1 MSGQSEEL
9 PAPAAP
15 PGRGRVP
22 CGRLRRLRR
31 RRPGPGTRGPSVNN
45 RPSWPVLLSPPPAGT
60 VGELPDHA
68 REMLRDVLDIAG
80 RDPWFFPPFRP
91 PRPRRRGSPLSA
103 AVGHLT
109 AVYWINRPAGRLY
122 VLDIIWLG

>member
-1 MSGQSEEL
+1 MSD
-9 PAPAAP
+9 
-15 PGRGRVP
+15 
-22 CGRLRRLRR
+22 
-31 RRPGPGTRGPSVNN
+31 
-45 RPSWPVLLSPPPAGT
+45 RPSWPARLSPPAAGT

-80 RDPWFFPPFRP
+80 RDPWSFPPFDLRDP
-91 PRPRRRGSPLSA
+91 EGEDVRSA
-103 AVGHLT
+103 AVGQLT